1 MTTKCIHPRPFI
13 CVRDHRLAL
22 LASSRTDMDVT
33 ASRMENTLAL
43 FSRKCRDSSR
53 SPTNGPAG
61 LRCFPAV
68 PEETRWL
75 DRIGR
80 TCQTQGAEKNLV
92 SSLVCPTHCMD

>member
-43 FSRKCRDSSR
+43 FSRSAAIRRDFPNERTSR
-53 SPTNGPAG
+53 A
-61 LRCFPAV
+61 R
-68 PEETRWL
+68 
-75 DRIGR
+75 
-80 TCQTQGAEKNLV
+80 
-92 SSLVCPTHCMD
+92 SSLRYLK